1 MRPTLI
7 RAAARAL
14 VTTARRVSGA
24 VTLAALLFCLS
35 AAGCATA
42 KGGASSEPPS
52 SQPVASESRSG
63 SASARPDD
71 APAGPS
77 VGSTIGG
84 YVLAVP
90 ENIVWIPWKMVGGG
104 LKGASAGV
112 QTGFTKGDMPALGLL
127 FSPLNLVL
135 GFVSGFVEGAAMSP
149 ALIGPSDNF
158 GRVMESPTKRSMN
171 IWWYP

>member
-52 SQPVASESRSG
+52 SPPVASESRSG
-63 SASARPDD
+63 SASARPAD

-90 ENIVWIPWKMVGGG
+90 ENIVWIPWKMIGGAF
-104 LKGASAGV
+104 KGAGDGVGAG
-112 QTGFTKGDMPALGLL
+112 FAKGRLPALGVL
-127 FSPLNLVL
+127 FSPINLVT
-135 GFVSGFVEGAAMSP
+135 GFVTGFAEGAFMSP
-149 ALIGPSDNF
+149 GVIGPSDNF
-158 GRVMESPTKRSMN
+158 GRTMALPTKRVTSV
-171 IWWYP
+171 WWYP